1 MEDETLSIEL
11 REFHEGYRF
20 LILYIEGSD
29 GKYDF
34 RVWLESDKILKKVDL

>member
-11 REFHEGYRF
+11 REFHEGYF
-20 LILYIEGSD
+20 NLYIEGSD